1 MWSALDPLGNNLT
14 AADYFDISLTNWVH
28 VDFHTVLNNLD
39 ISNIKEII
47 YEIGGEAMSVGSSM
61 PTVPINGII
70 SEDTD

>member
-1 MWSALDPLGNNLT
+1 MFFVFLILLYT
-14 AADYFDISLTNWVH
+14 KIV
-28 VDFHTVLNNLD
+28 NLD
-39 ISNIKEII
+39 WFLIEYIFYYLTQISNIKEII